1 MGCVFSLSKDIPNA
15 SVLVI
20 TSETQRAPIAFLF
33 DGVVSLGDFLT
44 MFYKEPKMNE
54 YMKKMVLKESARTY
68 VG

>member
-1 MGCVFSLSKDIPNA
+1 MGCVLSFSKDIPNA

-20 TSETQRAPIAFLF
+20 TSETQSTPIAFLF